1 MLLHLAN
8 NMLAFLTIYLRYYA
22 PAELSFGVEL
32 FILLFFPMFGM
43 WMIWNARQQGFRF
56 SAGLRPGVDVLAVF
70 TSPAYSG
77 RCDLSGGICRIFC
90 ALRGTMTDEELMRA
104 ALDEAKL
111 AAALGEVPVG
121 AVVAKDGEIIA
132 RAHNLR
138 ESGKNATYHAELM
151 AIDAAC
157 KALGGWRL
165 WQCELFVTLEP
176 CPMCSGAIIN
186 SRLKRVVYGARD
198 PKAGCCG
205 SLTDLFAL
213 PFNHHPVI
221 EAGLMEAEAQALL
234 QDFFAMLREKRKK
247 K

>member
-1 MLLHLAN
+1 MQLYSECMHC
-8 NMLAFLTIYLRYYA
+8 I
-22 PAELSFGVEL
+22 VEHHWSL
-32 FILLFFPMFGM
+32 VKDCP
-43 WMIWNARQQGFRF
+43 
-56 SAGLRPGVDVLAVF
+56 
-70 TSPAYSG
+70 
-77 RCDLSGGICRIFC
+77 
-90 ALRGTMTDEELMRA
+90 
-104 ALDEAKL
+104 DEARK

-121 AVVAKDGEIIA
+121 AVVARNGQIVA
-132 RAHNLR
+132 AAHNTR
-138 ESGKNATYHAELM
+138 ETEKNALHHAELL

-221 EAGLMEAEAQALL
+221 ESGLLEDEAQALL
-234 QDFFAMLREKRKK
+234 QDFFVMLREKRKK

>member
-1 MLLHLAN
+1 
-8 NMLAFLTIYLRYYA
+8 
-22 PAELSFGVEL
+22 
-32 FILLFFPMFGM
+32 
-43 WMIWNARQQGFRF
+43 
-56 SAGLRPGVDVLAVF
+56 
-70 TSPAYSG
+70 
-77 RCDLSGGICRIFC
+77 
-90 ALRGTMTDEELMRA
+90 MTDQELMGL
-104 ALDEAKL
+104 ALEEARK

-121 AVVAKDGEIIA
+121 AVVAKDGVPIA
-132 RAHNLR
+132 MAHNTR
-138 ESGKNATYHAELM
+138 ETEKNATHHAELL

-186 SRLKRVVYGARD
+186 SRLKRVVYGAAD

-205 SLTDLFAL
+205 SLTDLFSL

-221 EAGLMEAEAQALL
+221 ESGLCAEEAQQLL
-234 QDFFAMLREKRKK
+234 QEFFAMLRKKREEKK